1 MHVVHHEQLKQRV
14 LERVFLSRFAK
25 VPCGDVILHARA
37 SSSST
42 SVGVKELSNIPLSH
56 SEQGVHRVLQENG
69 HTVPVPFEYVDL
81 PSQKAVPCIKFS
93 SWVQYL
99 ARTDRLHYITGAK
112 TVKRRQELCREYWRR
127 MKDLRPDLPLFQWEK
142 DSKLDLG
149 CVIPILHHGDEGRS
163 YRKLPLMVL
172 STHGVLGQGSW
183 QSEHLKSKKEPAM
196 DENPLNLNFIGS
208 TMLTH
213 YVFAT
218 LPQCLYKHHPEAL
231 DTMLSIYA
239 ADLRALA
246 LEGVDVL
253 DGGEL
258 KRLRFYCVGS
268 KGDLPYLG
276 KAGHFCRTYS
286 MCPKKATS
294 KKQCDGICFMCL
306 GGSEKTAE
314 PTPWEDFNLNAR
326 WRQTIGSS
334 SMPGYDEA
342 GPLLQVPHDHPWL
355 FYRLDAWHCF
365 HLGCGKTFAAAAIA
379 VLAENK
385 PELGKMDLRME
396 YFTRDYRR
404 FCSRTKRYAYVS
416 AINCDLLG
424 WEHTGLMPQGHW
436 HKGFITTNLLSWL
449 EDFVAK
455 EWQDTDD
462 PLIREIA
469 PRSKTCIP
477 FLDCFAV
484 VFYSGI

>member
-1 MHVVHHEQLKQRV
+1 
-14 LERVFLSRFAK
+14 
-25 VPCGDVILHARA
+25 
-37 SSSST
+37 
-42 SVGVKELSNIPLSH
+42 
-56 SEQGVHRVLQENG
+56 
-69 HTVPVPFEYVDL
+69 
-81 PSQKAVPCIKFS
+81 
-93 SWVQYL
+93 
-99 ARTDRLHYITGAK
+99 
-112 TVKRRQELCREYWRR
+112 
-127 MKDLRPDLPLFQWEK
+127 
-142 DSKLDLG
+142 
-149 CVIPILHHGDEGRS
+149 
-163 YRKLPLMVL
+163 
-172 STHGVLGQGSW
+172 
-183 QSEHLKSKKEPAM
+183 
-196 DENPLNLNFIGS
+196 
-208 TMLTH
+208 
-213 YVFAT
+213 
-218 LPQCLYKHHPEAL
+218 
-231 DTMLSIYA
+231 
-239 ADLRALA
+239 
-246 LEGVDVL
+246 
-253 DGGEL
+253 
-258 KRLRFYCVGS
+258 
-268 KGDLPYLG
+268 
-276 KAGHFCRTYS
+276 
-286 MCPKKATS
+286 
-294 KKQCDGICFMCL
+294 MCL

-469 PRSKTCIP
+469 PRCTPILHGSKTP
-477 FLDCFAV
+477 FL
-484 VFYSGI
+484 